1 MLLFLHP
8 TAILPSPSPQVGRK
22 VTVGGIRSFKP
33 EKASCASASAGFLKH
48 QPVFPIGSMGR
59 TVYLPTFKV
68 HLSKK
73 GEDFSTAGSWF
84 FQHFLEFSA
93 RKFGEDDPILTHIF
107 TDGLVQP
114 PTRTVFG

>member
-84 FQHFLEFSA
+84 FQH
-93 RKFGEDDPILTHIF
+93 DDPILTHIF